1 MQQVK
6 DLALSLQWL
15 GLLLWHRLNPHPKN
29 FHMLWGQPK
38 KSKIK
43 MTPIFLLVG
52 KGKSLTKLK
61 IKRFFLPQRRTKM
74 KEVIPTIKITAQEKI
89 KTSKRI

>member
-61 IKRFFLPQRRTKM
+61 IKRR
-74 KEVIPTIKITAQEKI
+74 
-89 KTSKRI
+89 TSKKDKNERGHTNNKNHCSGEN